1 MTIHYY
7 VLDCETS
14 GLSTSQHEVFEV
26 SIIRCSDK
34 MQITRNIRA
43 EHPHTASLDALAIT
57 RKTLA
62 DLSSGEDKE
71 KVVNEIDLFF
81 QEDNSSAKNR
91 CIIAHN
97 ANFDKKFIHALWEK
111 CGKSFPAN
119 MWLDTIALTRLAAKK
134 QGIVKPKVNLEAACD
149 LFDIKKT
156 ATFHSAKMDTRNTY
170 FLWKKLVEEIN
181 IDYIPLIKTL
191 PHSQQEED
199 EMDLIHA
206 EM

>member
-149 LFDIKKT
+149 LFGIKKT